1 METTTTTT
9 TPTTTVTALQSQNSE
24 GDGQN
29 HPIGKGKGKGKPQ
42 PQKLTRKNSSSSFRL
57 RSPSLNSLRLRR
69 VFEMFDKNGDD
80 LITVEEISQALILLG
95 LDADPAEL
103 RSITTSFIRPGH
115 AGLAY
120 QDFEALHKSLND
132 TFFDCIDN
140 NHSDNDDDADAE
152 AEAEAAA
159 PNDLL
164 ITKKKHEEQ
173 VESDLTEAFKVF
185 DENGDGYI
193 SAKELQQ
200 VLSKLGL
207 PEAQQEIHQ
216 IQRMISSVD
225 QNHDGRV
232 DFFEFKNMMLHT
244 LLAPS
249 S

>member
-1 METTTTTT
+1 METETTTA
-9 TPTTTVTALQSQNSE
+9 TASDNQQK
-24 GDGQN
+24 N
-29 HPIGKGKGKGKPQ
+29 HSNM
-42 PQKLTRKNSSSSFRL
+42 KLTRKASSSSSSFRL

-69 VFEMFDKNGDD
+69 VFEMFDKNGDG
-80 LITVEEISQALILLG
+80 LITVEEISQALVLLG

-103 RSITTSFIRPGH
+103 RSITTSFIRPGF

-132 TFFDCIDN
+132 TFFDCDA
-140 NHSDNDDDADAE
+140 DDDDDEDEDDAAATDAE
-152 AEAEAAA
+152 DDVAT
-159 PNDLL
+159 
-164 ITKKKHEEQ
+164 TKEEEEEEM

-207 PEAQQEIHQ
+207 PEADHDIHH

-225 QNHDGRV
+225 QNKDGRV